1 MLLLLRSQ
9 EFKLWQLF
17 DFQDIYQ
24 RSYVEYVRNL
34 HRNRIESESDVVGS
48 SVSERLVHA
57 FSTLDDDMSSEA
69 LMKSDKG
76 EKNMKTLTVAM
87 SGSVA
92 VVAHIDGPMLHVAS
106 TGDFTAVLGSLS
118 ENDTW

>member
-1 MLLLLRSQ
+1 M
-9 EFKLWQLF
+9 
-17 DFQDIYQ
+17 
-24 RSYVEYVRNL
+24 
-34 HRNRIESESDVVGS
+34 GS
-48 SVSERLVHA
+48 SVAERLVHA
-57 FSTLDDDMSSEA
+57 FNALDNDMSEDA
-69 LMKSDKG
+69 LTRIPNGNGG

-106 TGDFTAVLGSLS
+106 TGDCTAVLGSLS

>member
-1 MLLLLRSQ
+1 MCNASVPL
-9 EFKLWQLF
+9 
-17 DFQDIYQ
+17 
-24 RSYVEYVRNL
+24 
-34 HRNRIESESDVVGS
+34 DVVGT

-57 FSTLDDDMSSEA
+57 FNALDEDMSIEA
-69 LMKSDKG
+69 LTRIPNANGG

-106 TGDFTAVLGSLS
+106 TGDCTAVLGSLS
-118 ENDTW
+118 ENETW